1 MKPIR
6 KHLVSFFYLIFI
18 LVTSLLGVIIYKV
31 STLPYLVDDYMYV
44 LLSLLF
50 ILSMVFLFTEIF
62 YLKLL
67 KKFFVLLL
75 LPLVISSFFIF
86 WEDVSIRPDTS
97 KELTIEAHY
106 MQYACG
112 DWVDDMNVSKVN
124 DPNYKWLIGRDVDP
138 VFYRGEK
145 VINEM
150 FYSNDTSYSVYKSNI
165 RLKGYLSKEFYS
177 GCEKTSPRFWITHLE
192 KLDGSLFSPEGNNFD

>member
-177 GCEKTSPRFWITHLE
+177 GCKKTSPRFWITHLE